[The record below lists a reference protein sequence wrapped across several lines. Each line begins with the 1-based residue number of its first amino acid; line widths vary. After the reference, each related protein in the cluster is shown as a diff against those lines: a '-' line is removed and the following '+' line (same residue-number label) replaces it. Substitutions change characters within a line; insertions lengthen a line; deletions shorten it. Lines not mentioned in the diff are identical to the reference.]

1 MTNSETFKNIVAA
14 LIALIVGLV
23 IFQTYN
29 IFVNRTV
36 SWILVKGQFS
46 QDTKVEFFSTTDGI
60 NPAPLDSV
68 FVKGKSGI
76 QQAGSNRVNAP
87 WEKLKLV
94 FTNNSD
100 QPNSTVNISSV
111 IIYRAYNDNLVI
123 NANQFDSFFDLSSPS
138 VTSNSDSLAIANAGN
153 VNALVS
159 KQTISK
165 PEPMIAFAWALLF
178 SFAVYFII
186 KHAHWSA
193 IPAFSDMNLGRDISN
208 KHEFGIINGLR
219 GLAALLVLFSHTAPG
234 FHAVQVGL
242 ALLFVISG
250 FLLTKPFVIDPGKIY
265 SYYNI
270 EVYLTKR
277 LKRIL
282 PMYYLYIFLIYV
294 VALKIDVALRHFIFV
309 QAEGHL
315 WPMTQIFAFYF
326 LLPFI
331 LLITSALYR
340 IARILPIVVLALVCY
355 YWIVKM
361 GRWMPFYNGVY
372 YHPFFLYAFLMGV
385 IGSYLQYGFL
395 ASSNTLQNIFN
406 RFRWPIGIIALITAV
421 LTIAWSAPVK
431 PPQFILPYISQF
443 YVKCLACL
451 ALILFAVN
459 NRNTIYSWIM
469 SNWLFRSV
477 GIVGFSFY
485 ILHGL
490 GMQIVLAVQKQLLA
504 MPNPSERSWSFM
516 LMTFVVTYVM
526 SVITYSYV
534 ERPFFGFRK
543 RKNNVE

>member
-1 MTNSETFKNIVAA
+1 MATNKIFKTTIAA
-14 LIALIVGLV
+14 FIALTVGIV

-29 IFVNRTV
+29 IFINRNI
-36 SWILVKGQFS
+36 SWILLKGQFI
-46 QDTKVEFFSTTDGI
+46 QDTKVEFYSLTDG
-60 NPAPLDSV
+60 LDPVLIDSIE
-68 FVKGKSGI
+68 VKGKTSL
-76 QQAGSNRVNAP
+76 QQAGSHRLNVP
-87 WEKLKLV
+87 WDKLKISFV
-94 FTNNSD
+94 NNSD
-100 QPNSTVNISSV
+100 TQNTSV
-111 IIYRAYNDNLVI
+111 AVYSIKIHRTYGKDTYI
-123 NANQFDSFFDLSSPS
+123 GANQFHSFFDLTSQVQSPNKQYLKI
-138 VTSNSDSLAIANAGN
+138 SNASDVESLISAQPLSPTQPLR
-153 VNALVS
+153 AL
-159 KQTISK
+159 TL
-165 PEPMIAFAWALLF
+165 ALLF
-178 SFAVYFII
+178 TLATFFII
-186 KHAHWSA
+186 KHGLWSS
-193 IPAFSDMNLGRDISN
+193 IPAFSDMALGRDISSS
-208 KHEFGIINGLR
+208 HEFGIINGLR

-242 ALLFVISG
+242 SLLFVISG
-250 FLLTKPFVIDPGKIY
+250 FLLTKPFVIEPAKIF

-282 PMYYLYIFLIYV
+282 PMYYLYIFIIYV
-294 VALKIDVALRHFIFV
+294 VALKVDVALRHFIFM

-340 IARILPIVVLALVCY
+340 VARILPVILLSVVCY
-355 YWIVKM
+355 LWITKM
-361 GRWMPFYNGVY
+361 GKWMPFYNGVY

-385 IGSYLQYGFL
+385 IGSYLQYGFIGNNG
-395 ASSNTLQNIFN
+395 SIQNLFN
-406 RFRWPIGIIALITAV
+406 KLRWPIAVTALIITV
-421 LTIAWSAPVK
+421 LTIAWSAPIQ
-431 PPQFILPYISQF
+431 PPKFVLPYISQF
-443 YVKCLACL
+443 YIKCLACL
-451 ALILFAVN
+451 VIILLAVN
-459 NRNTIYSWIM
+459 NRNTIFSWIM

-490 GMQIVLAVQKQLLA
+490 GMKIVLAIQSQLLA
-504 MPNPSERSWSFM
+504 IPNPSERSWSFM
-516 LMTFVVTYVM
+516 LMTFAVTYIL